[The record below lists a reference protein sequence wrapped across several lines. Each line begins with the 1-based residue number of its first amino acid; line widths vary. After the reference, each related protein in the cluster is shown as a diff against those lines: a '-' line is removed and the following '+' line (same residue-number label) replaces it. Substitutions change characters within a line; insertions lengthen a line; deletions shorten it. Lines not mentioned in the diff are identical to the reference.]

1 MRCVQ
6 LLSAASNYLDQRVH
20 AVRMGSA
27 YQWYD
32 FGGVLR
38 QVLRKLVVVDD
49 EVGDVNVAVILLD
62 QYVLADLVSAWPL
75 VLAQCIRI
83 ACYARTCR

>member
-6 LLSAASNYLDQRVH
+6 LLSAASNYVDQRVH
-20 AVRMGSA
+20 AVCMWLA

-38 QVLRKLVVVDD
+38 QVLRELVIVDD

-75 VLAQCIRI
+75 ALAHCMSHRML
-83 ACYARTCR
+83 CTYL